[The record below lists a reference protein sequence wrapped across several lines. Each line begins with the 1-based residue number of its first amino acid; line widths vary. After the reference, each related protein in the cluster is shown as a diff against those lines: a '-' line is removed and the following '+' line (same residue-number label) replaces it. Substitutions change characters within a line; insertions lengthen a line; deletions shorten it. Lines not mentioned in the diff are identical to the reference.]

1 MDMNGPYHL
10 RQDDGVSPTA
20 PARCTD
26 APFFWG
32 TLPLGKQ
39 TTCYTLLSMASMA
52 FGLRFV

>member
-1 MDMNGPYHL
+1 MDHTTCDRMMEFLPRHL
-10 RQDDGVSPTA
+10 P
-20 PARCTD
+20 D
-26 APFFWG
+26 AQMHRFLRR